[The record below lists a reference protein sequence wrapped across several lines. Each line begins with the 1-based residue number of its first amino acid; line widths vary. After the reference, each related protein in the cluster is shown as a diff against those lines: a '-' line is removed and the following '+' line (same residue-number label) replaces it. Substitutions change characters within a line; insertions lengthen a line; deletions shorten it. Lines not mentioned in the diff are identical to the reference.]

1 MKYEE
6 HKNFLGQTYAQS
18 LEAFKKQQRDP
29 TSMWYY
35 PDAEL
40 LQETQFLENLY
51 RHHNRLWQLIRNALE
66 NRQPNPYE

>member
-1 MKYEE
+1 MEYEE

-18 LEAFKKQQRDP
+18 LEAFKKIQRDP
-29 TSMWYY
+29 TSMFYH

-51 RHHNRLWQLIRNALE
+51 RHHNRLWHLIKNALE
-66 NRQPNPYE
+66 NRQINPYE